1 MSYFILIFFF
11 FFMDRSSADI
21 MFLPS
26 SVYKL
31 WDLDL
36 LADGPGRA

>member
-1 MSYFILIFFF
+1 
-11 FFMDRSSADI
+11 MDRSSADI

-26 SVYKL
+26 SVYEL

-36 LADGPGRA
+36 LPDGSGRA